1 MTDTSPQALQ
11 QACIELQQRVFLRH
25 RHAQAD
31 PTLDEEARACAAALE
46 RVDPD
51 GCLTAGV
58 RAAVDAF
65 IAEELRRHPPGSI
78 DPYADITPAPAG
90 ETHPRSCA
98 ELLALDP
105 EDAYYIIGEQ
115 LEQRHAAGSLLTPSQ
130 ALVLTLL
137 HFDDEVQNGGV
148 SQFFLNGGAAKAERV
163 TDALLMVGARKI
175 ATLFSQLD
183 PQTHDSEANA
193 WFDEA
198 YYRHYE
204 RAPLS
209 RAVGR
214 YIHKHIKEFAEE

>member
-1 MTDTSPQALQ
+1 MTDASPQALQ
-11 QACIELQQRVFLRH
+11 QACIELQQRVFLSH
-25 RHAQAD
+25 RHAQVD
-31 PTLDEEARACAAALE
+31 PMLDEEARSYIAALE

-51 GCLTAGV
+51 GCLAAGV

-65 IAEELRRHPPGSI
+65 IADELRRHPPGSI
-78 DPYADITPAPAG
+78 DPYADITPEPS
-90 ETHPRSCA
+90 EDTHPRSCA

-105 EDAYYIIGEQ
+105 EDVYYIVGEQ
-115 LEQRHAAGSLLTPSQ
+115 LEQRHAIGSPLTPPQ

-148 SQFFLNGGAAKAERV
+148 AQFFLNGGAAEAERV
-163 TDALLMVGARKI
+163 MDALLKVGARKI
-175 ATLFSQLD
+175 AALFSQLD
-183 PQTHDSEANA
+183 PQAHDSEAFA
-193 WFDEA
+193 RFDEA

-214 YIHKHIKEFAEE
+214 YIHKHIKDFSEE